1 METLIWIGVFILIL
15 LGYSHFE
22 SWKSE
27 KKSDKIDSLLEKVD
41 FFPVMEKNLELLTG
55 SSEME
60 RTVLVPFND
69 AFNFTEGGLGDFLI
83 DALEIGRNEE
93 NVELLEELVNLL
105 GSKEFEKAEKK
116 SFSLLDKNTKTLVPK
131 VTVNIVDKMG
141 VEKKFRT
148 FTLNYYTM
156 KKMKKALEKSVY

>member
-27 KKSDKIDSLLEKVD
+27 KKSDKIDSLLEKID
-41 FFPVMEKNLELLTG
+41 FFPVMKKNLELLTG

-69 AFNFTEGGLGDFLI
+69 TFNFTEGGLGDFLI
-83 DALEIGRNEE
+83 DALEIDRKEE
-93 NVELLEELVNLL
+93 NVELLEELIDLL

-116 SFSLLDKNTKTLVPK
+116 SFSLLNENAKVLVPK